1 MARGFLADCT
11 VMARPLFLAFFLFAA
26 VPAST
31 AAEISREDAAAVRA
45 VISEQ
50 LDAFARDDGERAFS
64 LATAGIRAQFGT
76 PEVFMEM
83 VRKEYPVV
91 YRPKSV
97 QFEPPELVE
106 GRVIQPVRMTDA
118 AGRQWLAIYPMRREA
133 DGRWRTDGCLLH
145 RLQGLQ
151 T

>member
-1 MARGFLADCT
+1 MIRSL
-11 VMARPLFLAFFLFAA
+11 LFALLLLAA
-26 VPAST
+26 VPAS
-31 AAEISREDAAAVRA
+31 AAADISKEDAAAIRA

-50 LDAFARDDGERAFS
+50 LDAFARDDGPRAFS

-83 VRKEYPVV
+83 VRSQYAVV

-97 QFEPPELVE
+97 RFEPPELVE
-106 GRVIQPVRMTDA
+106 GQVVQPVRMTDA
-118 AGRQWLAIYPMRREA
+118 GGGTWMAIYPMLREG
-133 DGRWRTDGCLLH
+133 GRWRTNGCLLQ
-145 RLQGLQ
+145 RLQGVQ

>member
-1 MARGFLADCT
+1 MPRS
-11 VMARPLFLAFFLFAA
+11 LFCALLFFVA
-26 VPAST
+26 T
-31 AAEISREDAAAVRA
+31 AAPAADISKEDAAAIRK

-50 LDAFARDDGERAFS
+50 IDAFKRDDGPRAFS

-83 VRKEYPVV
+83 VRGQYAVV

-97 QFEPPELVE
+97 EFQVPEIVD
-106 GRVIQPVRMTDA
+106 GQVVQPVRMTDA
-118 AGRQWLAIYPMRREA
+118 AGRAWLAIYPMQREA
-133 DGRWRTDGCLLH
+133 GGWRTNGCLLH
-145 RLQGLQ
+145 PLPGVQ

>member
-1 MARGFLADCT
+1 MARS
-11 VMARPLFLAFFLFAA
+11 LFLAFLLLAT
-26 VPAST
+26 ASI
-31 AAEISREDAAAVRA
+31 AAEISKEDAAAIRA

-50 LDAFARDDGERAFS
+50 LDAFARDDGPRAFS

-83 VRKEYPVV
+83 VKSQYAVV

-97 QFEPPELVE
+97 HFDAPELVE
-106 GRVIQPVRMTDA
+106 GEVVQPVKMTDA

-133 DGRWRTDGCLLH
+133 DGRWRTNGCLLH
-145 RLQGLQ
+145 RLPGLQ

>member
-1 MARGFLADCT
+1 MAMSRSILCALLLLIATPSLAAD
-11 VMARPLFLAFFLFAA
+11 V
-26 VPAST
+26 SK
-31 AAEISREDAAAVRA
+31 EDAAAIRK

-50 LDAFARDDGERAFS
+50 IDAFKRDDGPRAFS

-83 VRKEYPVV
+83 VRSQYAVV

-97 QFEPPELVE
+97 QFQVPEIVD
-106 GRVIQPVRMTDA
+106 GQVVQPVRMTDA
-118 AGRQWLAIYPMRREA
+118 DGRAWLAIYPMKREA
-133 DGRWRTDGCLLH
+133 GAWRTNGCLLH
-145 RLQGLQ
+145 PLPGVQ

>member
-1 MARGFLADCT
+1 MARS
-11 VMARPLFLAFFLFAA
+11 LFLAFLLLAT
-26 VPAST
+26 ASI
-31 AAEISREDAAAVRA
+31 AAEISKEDAAAIRA

-50 LDAFARDDGERAFS
+50 LDAFARDDGPRAFS

-83 VRKEYPVV
+83 VKSQYAVV

-97 QFEPPELVE
+97 HFDAPELVE
-106 GRVIQPVRMTDA
+106 GEVVQPVKMTDA

-133 DGRWRTDGCLLH
+133 DGRWRTNGCLLH
-145 RLQGLQ
+145 RLPGVQ

>member
-1 MARGFLADCT
+1 MTPPDLARSLLSAL
-11 VMARPLFLAFFLFAA
+11 VLFGLVAA
-26 VPAST
+26 SS
-31 AAEISREDAAAVRA
+31 AAEISREDAAAIRA

-50 LDAFARDDGERAFS
+50 LDAFARDDGPRAFS

-83 VRKEYPVV
+83 VRSEYPVV

-97 QFEPPELVE
+97 QFERPEFVE
-106 GRVIQPVRMTDA
+106 NQVVQPVRMTDA
-118 AGRQWLAIYPMRREA
+118 AGRAWIAVYPMRREA

-145 RLQGLQ
+145 RLQALQ

>member
-1 MARGFLADCT
+1 L
-11 VMARPLFLAFFLFAA
+11 VAA
-26 VPAST
+26 SS
-31 AAEISREDAAAVRA
+31 AAEVSPEDAAAIRA

-50 LDAFARDDGERAFS
+50 LDAFARDDGPRAFS

-83 VRKEYPVV
+83 VKSEYPVV

-97 QFEPPELVE
+97 QFEPLESVE
-106 GRVIQPVRMTDA
+106 GQVVQPVRMSDA

-133 DGRWRTDGCLLH
+133 DGHWRTDGCLLH

>member
-1 MARGFLADCT
+1 MANSGMVRPFL
-11 VMARPLFLAFFLFAA
+11 LGLLLFAA
-26 VPAST
+26 AASP
-31 AAEISREDAAAVRA
+31 AAEIPKEDAAAIRA

-50 LDAFARDDGERAFS
+50 LDAFARDDAPRAFS

-83 VRKEYPVV
+83 VRNEYPVV

-97 QFEPPELVE
+97 QFESPEFIDGQV
-106 GRVIQPVRMTDA
+106 VQTVRMTDA
-118 AGRQWLAIYPMRREA
+118 AGRQWLAIYPMLREG
-133 DGRWRTDGCLLH
+133 GRWRTNGCLLQ
-145 RLQGLQ
+145 RLQGVQ

>member
-1 MARGFLADCT
+1 MGRSLLSVLLLSGWVAAT
-11 VMARPLFLAFFLFAA
+11 FAA
-26 VPAST
+26 EV
-31 AAEISREDAAAVRA
+31 SREDAAAIRA

-50 LDAFARDDGERAFS
+50 LDAFARDDGPRAFS

-83 VRKEYPVV
+83 VKNEYPVV

-97 QFEPPELVE
+97 QFMPPELV
-106 GRVIQPVRMTDA
+106 GGQLVQPVRMTDA
-118 AGRQWLAIYPMRREA
+118 AGRAWIAVYPMRREA

-145 RLQGLQ
+145 RLPGLQ

>member
-1 MARGFLADCT
+1 MARS
-11 VMARPLFLAFFLFAA
+11 LFLAFLLLAT
-26 VPAST
+26 AST
-31 AAEISREDAAAVRA
+31 AAEISKEDAAAIRA

-50 LDAFARDDGERAFS
+50 LDAFARDDGPRAFS

-83 VRKEYPVV
+83 VKSQYAVV

-97 QFEPPELVE
+97 RFEPPELVE
-106 GRVIQPVRMTDA
+106 GQVVQPVRMTDA
-118 AGRQWLAIYPMRREA
+118 GGGTWMAIYPMLREG
-133 DGRWRTDGCLLH
+133 GRWRTNGCLLQ
-145 RLQGLQ
+145 RLQGVQ

>member
-1 MARGFLADCT
+1 MIRSL
-11 VMARPLFLAFFLFAA
+11 LFALLLLAA
-26 VPAST
+26 VPAS
-31 AAEISREDAAAVRA
+31 AAADISKEDAAAIRA

-50 LDAFARDDGERAFS
+50 LDAFARDDGPRAFS

-83 VRKEYPVV
+83 VKSQYAVV

-97 QFEPPELVE
+97 RFEPPELVE
-106 GRVIQPVRMTDA
+106 GQIVQPVRMTDA
-118 AGRQWLAIYPMRREA
+118 GGGTWMAIYPMLREG
-133 DGRWRTDGCLLH
+133 GRWRTNGCLLQ
-145 RLQGLQ
+145 RLQGVQ

>member
-1 MARGFLADCT
+1 M
-11 VMARPLFLAFFLFAA
+11 VRPLFLALLLLAA
-26 VPAST
+26 SPAS
-31 AAEISREDAAAVRA
+31 AAADISKEDAAAIRA

-50 LDAFARDDGERAFS
+50 LDAFARDDGPRAFS

-83 VRKEYPVV
+83 VKSQYAVV

-97 QFEPPELVE
+97 RFEPPEAVE
-106 GRVIQPVRMTDA
+106 GEVVQPVRMTDA

-133 DGRWRTDGCLLH
+133 DGRWRTNGCLLH
-145 RLQGLQ
+145 KLQGLQ

>member
-1 MARGFLADCT
+1 MARSLLSVLLLSGW
-11 VMARPLFLAFFLFAA
+11 VAA
-26 VPAST
+26 CS
-31 AAEISREDAAAVRA
+31 AAEVSREDAAAIRA

-50 LDAFARDDGERAFS
+50 LDAFARDDGPRAFS
-64 LATAGIRAQFGT
+64 LATAGIRAQFGS

-83 VRKEYPVV
+83 VRNEYPVV

-106 GRVIQPVRMTDA
+106 GRVVQPVRMTDA
-118 AGRQWLAIYPMRREA
+118 AGRAWIAVYPMRREA

-145 RLQGLQ
+145 RLPGLQ

>member
-1 MARGFLADCT
+1 MAQLLLLAL
-11 VMARPLFLAFFLFAA
+11 VLFGLAAA
-26 VPAST
+26 SS
-31 AAEISREDAAAVRA
+31 AAEISREDAAAIRA

-50 LDAFARDDGERAFS
+50 LDAFARDDGPRAFS
-64 LATAGIRAQFGT
+64 LATAGIRAQFRT

-83 VRKEYPVV
+83 VRNEYPVV

-97 QFEPPELVE
+97 RFEPPELVE
-106 GRVIQPVRMTDA
+106 GQIVQPVRMTDA
-118 AGRQWLAIYPMRREA
+118 AGRAWIAVYPMRREA

-145 RLQGLQ
+145 RLPGLQ

>member
-1 MARGFLADCT
+1 MVRSLLPAFLLLG
-11 VMARPLFLAFFLFAA
+11 VA
-26 VPAST
+26 VASP
-31 AAEISREDAAAVRA
+31 AAEVSAEDAAAIRA

-50 LDAFARDDGERAFS
+50 LDAFARDDGPRAFS

-83 VRKEYPVV
+83 VKSQYAVV

-97 QFEPPELVE
+97 HFEPPELVE
-106 GRVIQPVRMTDA
+106 GEVVQPVRMSDA
-118 AGRQWLAIYPMRREA
+118 AGRQWLAVYPMRRE
-133 DGRWRTDGCLLH
+133 DGRWRTNGCLLQ
-145 RLQGLQ
+145 RLQGVQ

>member
-1 MARGFLADCT
+1 MIRSLLPALLLLG
-11 VMARPLFLAFFLFAA
+11 VA
-26 VPAST
+26 VASP
-31 AAEISREDAAAVRA
+31 AAEVSAGDAAAIRA

-50 LDAFARDDGERAFS
+50 LDAFARDDGPRAFS

-83 VRKEYPVV
+83 VKSQYAVV

-97 QFEPPELVE
+97 HFEPPELVE
-106 GRVIQPVRMTDA
+106 GEVVQPVRMSDA
-118 AGRQWLAIYPMRREA
+118 AGRQWLAVYPMRREA
-133 DGRWRTDGCLLH
+133 DGRWRTNGCLLH
-145 RLQGLQ
+145 RLHGVQ

>member
-1 MARGFLADCT
+1 M
-11 VMARPLFLAFFLFAA
+11 VRPLFLALLLLTAS
-26 VPAST
+26 PAS
-31 AAEISREDAAAVRA
+31 AAADISKEDAAAIRA

-50 LDAFARDDGERAFS
+50 LDAFARDDGPRAFS

-83 VRKEYPVV
+83 VKNEYPVV

-97 QFEPPELVE
+97 RFEPPEAVE
-106 GRVIQPVRMTDA
+106 GQVVQPVRMTDA

-133 DGRWRTDGCLLH
+133 DGRWRTNGCLLH